1 MEEGLIKLVLIRR
14 IHNNKLMSSLI
25 TSAIT
30 LHAWN
35 ER

>member
-14 IHNNKLMSSLI
+14 IDNDKLTCSLI

-30 LHAWN
+30 LHVWN